1 MVKRSLAVV
10 LSAVVLTTGFLSGCK
25 ASKTGTKGDDE
36 FTIYG
41 GDLFTP
47 DENGDVYKALNEK
60 LGGHLKFI
68 ESTWDSRHDKL
79 NMLISSG
86 DTPDMFSYG
95 YTNGENVQKLV
106 KQDLITEL
114 TPYADKYPNI
124 KERLEKYSIVKNAN
138 NGYYYNIPTTS
149 DYGDYEVTVPH
160 AWFYRKDIVEKL
172 GLKLPTNA
180 DEMYE
185 FLKAISQSDV
195 DGNGQNDTFGMTVE
209 TDYFLY
215 PLYNL
220 FGGDMYRYEKVGNE
234 YKPLVISDKMKQGV
248 AYIKRLYDEKILDNE
263 FMLTPSQD
271 VMLEKFIS
279 GKAGVIFTNY
289 KYNNIAE
296 KFQKAY
302 PDKNPRDLVAYMP
315 MLYNSDGEQ
324 KVSGNYNF
332 FGALY
337 IKKQPNEERTNKILK
352 FIDYLM
358 SDDGM
363 TLLRYG
369 VEGKDYKKE
378 NGKIVST
385 LGKDENGNPVKI
397 EDVDKA
403 ALVKQFVSYDVM
415 YMDDTTPNRDYLEY
429 IVSENHK
436 TGIPNPFAY
445 AFIDPNK
452 MDPTEVTALE
462 EYTQKTITK
471 LIVESKDLDKD
482 WDSYVNEYMAKG
494 GSKLI
499 PIMNE
504 QAPSLLK

>member
-1 MVKRSLAVV
+1 
-10 LSAVVLTTGFLSGCK
+10 
-25 ASKTGTKGDDE
+25 
-36 FTIYG
+36 
-41 GDLFTP
+41 
-47 DENGDVYKALNEK
+47 
-60 LGGHLKFI
+60 
-68 ESTWDSRHDKL
+68 
-79 NMLISSG
+79 
-86 DTPDMFSYG
+86 
-95 YTNGENVQKLV
+95 
-106 KQDLITEL
+106 
-114 TPYADKYPNI
+114 
-124 KERLEKYSIVKNAN
+124 
-138 NGYYYNIPTTS
+138 
-149 DYGDYEVTVPH
+149 
-160 AWFYRKDIVEKL
+160 
-172 GLKLPTNA
+172 
-180 DEMYE
+180 
-185 FLKAISQSDV
+185 
-195 DGNGQNDTFGMTVE
+195 
-209 TDYFLY
+209 
-215 PLYNL
+215 
-220 FGGDMYRYEKVGNE
+220 
-234 YKPLVISDKMKQGV
+234 MKQGV

-385 LGKDENGNPVKI
+385 LGKDETATRLKSRTWTRQHW
-397 EDVDKA
+397 
-403 ALVKQFVSYDVM
+403 LSSSFR
-415 YMDDTTPNRDYLEY
+415 TTLCIWTTLLPTATTFEY

-436 TGIPNPFAY
+436 NRYP
-445 AFIDPNK
+445 
-452 MDPTEVTALE
+452 
-462 EYTQKTITK
+462 
-471 LIVESKDLDKD
+471 ESFCLCVYR
-482 WDSYVNEYMAKG
+482 SE
-494 GSKLI
+494 
-499 PIMNE
+499 
-504 QAPSLLK
+504 